1 MAEKSEKMSKEELRA
16 PDAFQR
22 VGVKAQSWLL
32 GQQKLV
38 GLLVLLVLVG
48 GAVAA
53 VASYF
58 SHRAEERAAKALGG
72 ALKALQRP
80 VVEGPQPAPPDQ
92 EEPPFKSAKERDEAL
107 KKALTDFRN
116 EHGGTHAAIAATLAL
131 AQAEHRL
138 GNYEVALAAFNEY
151 LTRAPKDEPLR
162 AEALEGQGYVYEAQ
176 SQYDKALAAFEQ
188 MAKETT
194 GEYLQGMGQYHQARM
209 LVLQG
214 RKPEAAK
221 LLADLKANKANTA
234 AGRLA
239 TDRLALLEA
248 QGVKVPEPEPA
259 AAAQDAG

>member
-1 MAEKSEKMSKEELRA
+1 VAEKSEKMSKEELRA

-22 VGVKAQSWLL
+22 VGVEAQSWLL
-32 GQQKLV
+32 ERQKLV
-38 GLLVLLVLVG
+38 GLLVLVLLVA

-58 SHRAEERAAKALGG
+58 SSRGEERASKALGG
-72 ALKALQRP
+72 ALKVLQRP
-80 VVEGPQPAPPDQ
+80 VAEGTQAAAPEQ
-92 EEPPFKSAKERDEAL
+92 EEPPFKSAKEKDEAL
-107 KKALTDFRN
+107 KKALTDFRT
-116 EHGGTHAAIAATLAL
+116 EHGGTRAAVMATLAL
-131 AQAEHRL
+131 GQAEHRL
-138 GNYEVALAAFNEY
+138 GNYEAALAAFNEY
-151 LTRAPKDEPLR
+151 LTKAPKDEPLR

-176 SQYDKALAAFEQ
+176 GQYDKALAAFEQ
-188 MAKETT
+188 MAKEAT

-209 LVLQG
+209 LVQQD

-259 AAAQDAG
+259 AASQDAG